1 MITNNF
7 NKELRGISDALRDLG
22 YTDST
27 IGLRQRYWKEYCFFH
42 GSLDIDEASMD
53 EFLLKNYDI
62 QSGNINVSKR
72 QYEVRAALRNLLE
85 YRRYG
90 KIRNYH
96 TPWFKDLPWVE
107 SFRAICISSYLTKHL
122 AGTRNLS
129 SNTIKSYRDTF
140 CLLLLFMK
148 EMNKKIDRIC
158 LVDIDADLVIRFLDW
173 LEVNRGN
180 SASTRNVRLAA
191 IHAFFRY
198 VQFQNPEM
206 LLHCQRILAIPMKE
220 TEKRFVEYLPE
231 QALRELLSLP
241 DQTKKYGIRDT
252 ALLCLL
258 YDSGARVQELIDL
271 SLLDIRLETPA
282 TIRLYGK
289 GRKVRVV
296 PLMSQT
302 ATILQKYLN
311 MWHLDAAR
319 KPDDPVFVNHQ
330 GKRLTRPGVTYILNK
345 YMAQVSW
352 MEGKKGITPHII
364 RHSKAMHLLRADVD
378 LHYIRDFL
386 GHVQIET
393 TEVYARADAEM
404 KRKALETANLDLPA
418 ESQTSWQKD
427 QSLLSWLQS
436 L

>member
-1 MITNNF
+1 
-7 NKELRGISDALRDLG
+7 
-22 YTDST
+22 
-27 IGLRQRYWKEYCFFH
+27 
-42 GSLDIDEASMD
+42 
-53 EFLLKNYDI
+53 
-62 QSGNINVSKR
+62 
-72 QYEVRAALRNLLE
+72 
-85 YRRYG
+85 
-90 KIRNYH
+90 
-96 TPWFKDLPWVE
+96 
-107 SFRAICISSYLTKHL
+107 
-122 AGTRNLS
+122 
-129 SNTIKSYRDTF
+129 
-140 CLLLLFMK
+140 
-148 EMNKKIDRIC
+148 
-158 LVDIDADLVIRFLDW
+158 
-173 LEVNRGN
+173 
-180 SASTRNVRLAA
+180 
-191 IHAFFRY
+191 
-198 VQFQNPEM
+198 M

-319 KPDDPVFVNHQ
+319 KPDNPVFVNHQ

-345 YMAQVSW
+345 YMTQVSW

>member
-1 MITNNF
+1 M
-7 NKELRGISDALRDLG
+7 KHPSD
-22 YTDST
+22 
-27 IGLRQRYWKEYCFFH
+27 F
-42 GSLDIDEASMD
+42 
-53 EFLLKNYDI
+53 
-62 QSGNINVSKR
+62 
-72 QYEVRAALRNLLE
+72 
-85 YRRYG
+85 
-90 KIRNYH
+90 
-96 TPWFKDLPWVE
+96 
-107 SFRAICISSYLTKHL
+107 AICISSYLTKHL

-158 LVDIDADLVIRFLDW
+158 LVDIDADLVVRFLDW

-386 GHVQIET
+386 GYVQIET

>member
-1 MITNNF
+1 M
-7 NKELRGISDALRDLG
+7 KHPSD
-22 YTDST
+22 
-27 IGLRQRYWKEYCFFH
+27 F
-42 GSLDIDEASMD
+42 
-53 EFLLKNYDI
+53 
-62 QSGNINVSKR
+62 
-72 QYEVRAALRNLLE
+72 
-85 YRRYG
+85 
-90 KIRNYH
+90 
-96 TPWFKDLPWVE
+96 
-107 SFRAICISSYLTKHL
+107 AICISNYLTKHL
-122 AGTRNLS
+122 AGARNLS
-129 SNTIKSYRDTF
+129 PNTIKSYRDTF

-158 LVDIDADLVIRFLDW
+158 LVDIDADLVVRFLDW
-173 LEVNRGN
+173 LELERRN

-231 QALRELLSLP
+231 QVLKDLLSIP
-241 DQTKKYGIRDT
+241 DQTKKCGIRDT

-282 TIRLYGK
+282 TVRLYGK

-302 ATILQKYLN
+302 AAILQKYLN
-311 MWHLDAAR
+311 MWHLDAVR
-319 KPDDPVFVNHQ
+319 RPDDPVFVNHQ

-345 YMAQVSW
+345 YMVQVSW
-352 MEGKKGITPHII
+352 LEGKKGVTPHVI